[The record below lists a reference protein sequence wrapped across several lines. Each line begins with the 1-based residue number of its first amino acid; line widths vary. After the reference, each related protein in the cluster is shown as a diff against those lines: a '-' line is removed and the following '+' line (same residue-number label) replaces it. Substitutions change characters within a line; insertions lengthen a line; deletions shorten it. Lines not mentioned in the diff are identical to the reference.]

1 MMQVLQTPG
10 FSKQLKK
17 LKRNQKEA
25 LDKAVKAV
33 VENPLIGIQKQGDLH
48 YLRVY
53 KFTMLRQQ
61 ALLAY
66 SYDDEKIIVTLLGV
80 GSHENFYRDMKRS

>member
-1 MMQVLQTPG
+1 MIVLQTPS

-17 LKRNQKEA
+17 LKANQKEA
-25 LDKAVKAV
+25 LDEAVKAAIA
-33 VENPLIGIQKQGDLH
+33 NPLIGIQKRGDLD

-53 KFTMLRQQ
+53 KFNMLKQQ

-66 SYDDEKIIVTLLGV
+66 SYDDGQLTIKLLAI
-80 GSHENFYRDMKRS
+80 GSHENFYRNLKR